1 MQNARIGTWF
11 DVPRPATDRRD
22 LRGSRRPVKLAELA
36 ARAIA
41 HVRFEWLLG
50 VDTAGRIR
58 LEELGAASPGRENY
72 SPVSWPALRRAL
84 PRGDLGPDDVFLD
97 LGAGKGRML
106 LVAARHP
113 IPRAIG
119 VEISPKLAGIAR
131 ANLRCAAS
139 HLRCPQ
145 VEVVTA
151 DAASYR
157 VPDDVTVVHMF
168 NPFSGPV
175 LAAAV
180 DRVLESIDRSPR
192 TVRLVYSNP
201 REDGHE
207 SILGSGRARL
217 ARQAQP
223 LTVLGSAL
231 GDMPVRVYLLGP
243 ARSAIRPSRR

>member
-1 MQNARIGTWF
+1 MRH
-11 DVPRPATDRRD
+11 D
-22 LRGSRRPVKLAELA
+22 LSRSRRPAKLAELA
-36 ARAIA
+36 ARGVA

-58 LEELGAASPGRENY
+58 LEDLDVAGPGRENY

-84 PRGDLGPDDVFLD
+84 PGGGLGPGDVFLD

-113 IPRAIG
+113 IRRAIG
-119 VEISPKLAGIAR
+119 VEISPELTGIAR
-131 ANLRCAAS
+131 ANVRRAASQLRCR
-139 HLRCPQ
+139 H
-145 VEVVTA
+145 VDVVTA

-157 VPDDVTVVHMF
+157 VPDDVSVVHMF

-175 LAAAV
+175 LTAAI
-180 DRVLESIDRSPR
+180 DRLLESIDRSPR

-201 REDGHE
+201 REGGHE
-207 SILGSGRARL
+207 SILSSGRARL
-217 ARQAQP
+217 VRQAHP

-231 GDMPVRVYLLGP
+231 GDMPVRVYVLYP
-243 ARSAIRPSRR
+243 A